1 MIHSKPI
8 VIFVRPRAKGNI
20 GALARIMSNF
30 GLDELRFVKNPLGAD
45 AFTREQSP
53 VDWAMA
59 CRGEKV
65 LQKALTYSSLS
76 DAMEGIHWALG
87 TTARIREKDSGYS
100 RPFYEYPTL
109 LKEKKLDGKRWA
121 LVLGTEDDG
130 LSEEELSLCH
140 ALTTIDTDP
149 QSPSMNVAMAAGCL
163 LYAWS
168 EAAHEF
174 KKINPAFPQKI
185 TIEDLTS
192 LKEIEKLAQYIL
204 ETLKLSEFF
213 KYPDAEAVLARIR
226 RIFQKEHELTRGDV
240 LFVFEIFYQLRAKIT
255 GRHDDRNFLS

>member
-1 MIHSKPI
+1 MVHSKPI

-20 GALARIMSNF
+20 GALARVMSNF
-30 GLDELRFVKNPLGAD
+30 GLEELRFVRDPLGAD

-65 LQKALTYSSLS
+65 LQKALTFTSLAEAL
-76 DAMEGIHWALG
+76 DGIHWALG

-109 LKEKKLDGKRWA
+109 LKEKKFDGKRWA

-130 LSEEELSLCH
+130 LSDEELSLCH
-140 ALTTIDTDP
+140 ALTTLDTHP
-149 QSPSMNVAMAAGCL
+149 ESPSMNVAMAAGCL

-174 KKINPAFPQKI
+174 QKLNPAFPTKTAPQ
-185 TIEDLTS
+185 ELTS
-192 LKEIEKLAQYIL
+192 LKEIEKLAHYIL

-213 KYPDAEAVLARIR
+213 KYPDSEAVIARIR
-226 RIFQKEHELTRGDV
+226 RIFQKEHELTRGDI